1 MDNYLET
8 SSIVNSATPNL
19 AIPGMSG
26 IVLCGGR
33 SSRMG
38 MPKAWLPFGDETM
51 LQRVVG
57 RLMPVFDTLVVVAAP
72 QQELPSLP
80 QRVIVARDEHE
91 GRGPLEG
98 IRAGLRALPSG
109 ISAAY
114 ITSCDVPLVAEE
126 FVRRMC
132 NELGLHDIAVPADG
146 DFHHPLAAVYRMKV
160 LPAVVEL
167 LEADRLR
174 PFFLFEQMDTRR
186 VPISDLRSID
196 AELNSLAN
204 LNHPHEYAAALRK
217 AGLRIPPEIA
227 TRLQLDS

>member
-1 MDNYLET
+1 MNCHTEN
-8 SSIVNSATPNL
+8 SSIVNRSTSNL

-57 RLMPVFDTLVVVAAP
+57 RLLPVFDTLVVVAAP
-72 QQELPSLP
+72 QQELPPLP
-80 QRVIVARDEHE
+80 RQVIVARDERE

-98 IRAGLRALPSG
+98 IHAGLRAMPSG

-114 ITSCDVPLVAEE
+114 ITGCDVPLIAVD

-132 NELGLHDIAVPADG
+132 GELGSHDIAVPVDG
-146 DFHHPLAAVYRMKV
+146 EFHHPLAAVYRVSV
-160 LPAVVEL
+160 LPAVAEL

-174 PFFLFEQMDTRR
+174 PFFLFEQTDTRR
-186 VPISDLRSID
+186 VPVSDLRSID

-217 AGLRIPPEIA
+217 AGLRIPPDIA
-227 TRLQLDS
+227 KQFRLES

>member
-1 MDNYLET
+1 
-8 SSIVNSATPNL
+8 
-19 AIPGMSG
+19 
-26 IVLCGGR
+26 
-33 SSRMG
+33 

-57 RLMPVFDTLVVVAAP
+57 RLLPVFDTLFVVAAP
-72 QQELPSLP
+72 HQELPPLP
-80 QRVIVARDEHE
+80 RQVIVARDERE

-98 IRAGLRALPSG
+98 IYAGLRAMPSG

-114 ITSCDVPLVAEE
+114 ITGCDVPLIAVD

-132 NELGLHDIAVPADG
+132 GELGSHDIAVPVDG
-146 DFHHPLAAVYRMKV
+146 EFHHPLAAVYRVSV
-160 LPAVVEL
+160 LPAVAEL

-174 PFFLFEQMDTRR
+174 PFFLFEQTDTRR
-186 VPISDLRSID
+186 VPVSDLRSID

-217 AGLRIPPEIA
+217 AGLRIPPDIA
-227 TRLQLDS
+227 KQFRLES